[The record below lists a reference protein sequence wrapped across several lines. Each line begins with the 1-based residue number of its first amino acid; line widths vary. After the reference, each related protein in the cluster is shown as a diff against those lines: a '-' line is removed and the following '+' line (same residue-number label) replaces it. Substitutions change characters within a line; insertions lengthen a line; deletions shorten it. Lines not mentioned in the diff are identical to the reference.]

1 MSGKEGD
8 SRDAEPAPPSGFGEP
23 VAETPPILDDSGTD
37 LAPQAKHQRFDR
49 VGIGGI
55 RRPVEMLGNL
65 YRGTH
70 PSALMRH
77 NLEEAIFER
86 RKSPRAIGHRG
97 ENGGGY
103 ELARR
108 RPEAR
113 AGERPEERSVGE

>member
-1 MSGKEGD
+1 MAGKEGD

-65 YRGTH
+65 SRGKP
-70 PSALMRH
+70 PSALMRQDV
-77 NLEEAIFER
+77 EQAIFE
-86 RKSPRAIGHRG
+86 PMGRAPG
-97 ENGGGY
+97 
-103 ELARR
+103 
-108 RPEAR
+108 
-113 AGERPEERSVGE
+113 GEREGQYVKISV